1 MSLLRWGK
9 VQKTMKFAIV
19 DDEKKATDLI
29 ETYIVRFV
37 TENHFE
43 IQTSVFH
50 NPEDF
55 LEAYTKDY
63 DLVFLDVEMP
73 GLNGIETA
81 KELRRMDSNV
91 VIMFITNMAQYAI
104 HGYEVEA
111 VDYVLKPLSYAD
123 FAMKVQK
130 ALRYIARNEDANVKL
145 CTKDGMVHLA
155 VSDIYYIEV
164 RGHYLIYH
172 TTREEYMARGVMK
185 ETEEQFARYQFA
197 RCSHGYLINL
207 KYVQSVSGNIVTVAG
222 EEIALSRSKKNDFME
237 AFARYIG
244 GMQS

>member
-1 MSLLRWGK
+1 
-9 VQKTMKFAIV
+9 MKFAII

-29 ETYIVRFV
+29 ETYITEFV

-43 IQTSVFH
+43 IQTRVFN
-50 NPEDF
+50 NPVEF
-55 LEAYTKDY
+55 LESYTKDY

-81 KELRRMDSNV
+81 KELRHMDSNV

-145 CTKDGMVHLA
+145 CTKDGMIHLS

-164 RGHYLIYH
+164 RSHYLIYH
-172 TTREEYMARGVMK
+172 TTREEYMVRGVMK
-185 ETEEQFARYQFA
+185 ETEEQFAKYHFA
-197 RCSHGYLINL
+197 RCSHGVRLAAHVSNGL
-207 KYVQSVSGNIVTVAG
+207 K
-222 EEIALSRSKKNDFME
+222 SRI
-237 AFARYIG
+237 RPVVGRI
-244 GMQS
+244 

>member
-1 MSLLRWGK
+1 
-9 VQKTMKFAIV
+9 MKFAII

-29 ETYIVRFV
+29 ETYITEFV

-43 IQTSVFH
+43 IQTRVFN
-50 NPEDF
+50 NPVEF
-55 LEAYTKDY
+55 LESYTKDY

-81 KELRRMDSNV
+81 KELRHMDSNV

-145 CTKDGMVHLA
+145 CTKDGMIHLS

-164 RGHYLIYH
+164 RSHYLIYH
-172 TTREEYMARGVMK
+172 
-185 ETEEQFARYQFA
+185 
-197 RCSHGYLINL
+197 
-207 KYVQSVSGNIVTVAG
+207 
-222 EEIALSRSKKNDFME
+222 RSDE
-237 AFARYIG
+237 RDG
-244 GMQS
+244 GAVCKISFCKMQSWLSDQSEIRAVRQRKYRDSCGRGDYLKSK

>member
-1 MSLLRWGK
+1 MRILICDDDLSITQSLSQIIKTYFNKKKVNNLDIITFNDGDSLLSDK
-9 VQKTMKFAIV
+9 SQKDI
-19 DDEKKATDLI
+19 
-29 ETYIVRFV
+29 
-37 TENHFE
+37 
-43 IQTSVFH
+43 
-50 NPEDF
+50 
-55 LEAYTKDY
+55 
-63 DLVFLDVEMP
+63 VFLDVEMP

-81 KELRRMDSNV
+81 KELRHMDSNV

-123 FAMKVQK
+123 FEMKVQK

-164 RGHYLIYH
+164 RSHYLIYH
-172 TTREEYMARGVMK
+172 TTREEYMVRGVMK
-185 ETEEQFARYQFA
+185 ETEEQFAKYHFA

-207 KYVQSVSGNIVTVAG
+207 KYVQSVNGNIVTVAG
-222 EEIALSRSKKNDFME
+222 EEITLSRSKKNNFME

-244 GMQS
+244 GMQR